1 MDIWVRGVCATLLL
15 LSGAW
20 GMTDHIALAGPWMPS
35 APSMLLAAQE
45 TPQENAISKGILH
58 IEVVDAI
65 GKPLS
70 AKVELHPSAGGLPIM
85 APVREGKAEGKC
97 PIGFYEA
104 FTYTYYGGVP
114 FLVDVQS
121 VEVKADAPVR
131 LAVRLVEGSRAE
143 SRLAMFDKDGDLAL
157 DRVEIA
163 VGVDPADPCS
173 VPGRTEAPR
182 TAQPT
187 LEAKEGWYKGELHAR
202 SRFGGGAETV
212 AELVK
217 RAEALKL
224 DFLAITDRNTMAA
237 ARDPGFTSNSV
248 VLIPALEWGD
258 EKNGV
263 ALIYGPGTEPGRAYN
278 TADAQGIVWQVQA
291 QGGVYAIAHPCFEIG
306 PWQWGVGYVNAVEVW
321 CRGWRNVPPLAL
333 DRLNDFYRRT
343 QGKRLVHSIARA
355 ASTEGLSANG
365 QAALF
370 WNYELDKGLYASV
383 IGGSMTS
390 SPQVPMAQPVTYVFA
405 EEKSL
410 RGILDGLRRGRT
422 YVAAGPDRPTVQF
435 TADVRKDG
443 LIDIGV
449 GGVMPVG
456 VETMLE
462 LTVKGAKGKKAQV
475 MAEGKPI
482 QTKIIEGDGFMMRF
496 PVLPDRRMAYWA
508 RVIDTPKESAFGD
521 VDVLA
526 ITSPIYAHE
535 MVFVDKNV
543 KPEDARIRI
552 QKQQIMGGMQSVG
565 PETST
570 GQGSNPWEAPQ
581 SGGTEI
587 LPQWRY

>member
-1 MDIWVRGVCATLLL
+1 
-15 LSGAW
+15 
-20 GMTDHIALAGPWMPS
+20 
-35 APSMLLAAQE
+35 
-45 TPQENAISKGILH
+45 
-58 IEVVDAI
+58 
-65 GKPLS
+65 
-70 AKVELHPSAGGLPIM
+70 
-85 APVREGKAEGKC
+85 
-97 PIGFYEA
+97 
-104 FTYTYYGGVP
+104 
-114 FLVDVQS
+114 
-121 VEVKADAPVR
+121 
-131 LAVRLVEGSRAE
+131 
-143 SRLAMFDKDGDLAL
+143 
-157 DRVEIA
+157 
-163 VGVDPADPCS
+163 
-173 VPGRTEAPR
+173 
-182 TAQPT
+182 
-187 LEAKEGWYKGELHAR
+187 
-202 SRFGGGAETV
+202 
-212 AELVK
+212 
-217 RAEALKL
+217 
-224 DFLAITDRNTMAA
+224 
-237 ARDPGFTSNSV
+237 
-248 VLIPALEWGD
+248 
-258 EKNGV
+258 
-263 ALIYGPGTEPGRAYN
+263 
-278 TADAQGIVWQVQA
+278 
-291 QGGVYAIAHPCFEIG
+291 
-306 PWQWGVGYVNAVEVW
+306 
-321 CRGWRNVPPLAL
+321 
-333 DRLNDFYRRT
+333 
-343 QGKRLVHSIARA
+343 
-355 ASTEGLSANG
+355 
-365 QAALF
+365 

-422 YVAAGPDRPTVQF
+422 YVAAAPDRPTVQF

-565 PETST
+565 PETSA